1 MLFAENLKCLSLTV
15 NVIVRRRRLDRVV
28 DPLHLGL
35 DPGRDPGLDHGLD
48 PGLDL
53 GPDPGLDLGLDPGL
67 GPVPRVFSCSENW
80 SNAPNSEQTG
90 KVLRICFE
98 FAFSY
103 ETLRVQPC

>member
-53 GPDPGLDLGLDPGL
+53 GPDPGLDPGL

-80 SNAPNSEQTG
+80 SNAPNSGQMA
-90 KVLRICFE
+90 KVLGFGSDLYNFGEINR
-98 FAFSY
+98 S
-103 ETLRVQPC
+103 TMK

>member
-53 GPDPGLDLGLDPGL
+53 GPDPGL

-80 SNAPNSEQTG
+80 SNAPNSGQMA
-90 KVLRICFE
+90 KVLGFGSDLYNFGEIIW
-98 FAFSY
+98 S
-103 ETLRVQPC
+103 TMK